1 MEPNTIYLLR
11 VDLIES
17 FDSVFEAR
25 EYHEAKCVKIL
36 IDCYFQVIV
45 SR

>member
-1 MEPNTIYLLR
+1 MEPNTIYFLR

-25 EYHEAKCVKIL
+25 EFHEAKCVKIL